1 MKKITKFLDSV
12 MGGIKR
18 TCIAKAVAV
27 FAVASIAINVNAQTD
42 NNQTDDDLSGI
53 TSVDGLKG
61 KTEADLYAQKII
73 FDSDKGETN
82 DNFAFP
88 TNTAQHFFL
97 YNVKTGRFLNAGGY
111 WGTHVSLKE
120 YGEPLAIV
128 EGDHKLSGKTFM
140 KLVMEMHGTEGK
152 YVGWYNVPG
161 DKNKDAADIGVFV
174 DRKFDDLYGWHL
186 EPVNNGDGKNT
197 YRLYTYTPQT
207 MDNDGNVTSW
217 DGNKRYYLC
226 SNKGSVDVDVNC
238 GAFPYNEKNENPEY
252 AGYDEWRFLSY
263 EDLRKLQDKRADY
276 MKDALELSF
285 KLKCSGFSRADNDI
299 TNWKTYN
306 FDTKKHNDTGFENG
320 FALYGLSKQY
330 NYIAGPDTKP
340 SEKKEDSPKWKN
352 TLPVTGYEFDGK
364 KYYYSDLDS
373 YRRHLGKY
381 YTASITNKRGIVY
394 QDVEVTMP
402 GRYQIECKGYST
414 TKAASLF
421 AGVLKFDQ
429 TGEDKDKMI
438 DEAKKTTLNQV
449 SNMSQAA
456 KESLHVLEK
465 NVDYAGKNFYGSR
478 QYINTVYVTVP
489 ESFIEAHKK
498 ATIRFGIMVGDY
510 QTDQTDQTDQ
520 TEKDVKGDEWTV
532 FDDFRM
538 LYAAKDVKEDL
549 ILDENRDNLSYL
561 VNCKN
566 PMENKTLHLNK
577 TFTLD
582 KWNSFIL
589 PVNLNK
595 TQVLATFGANARLA
609 KLTRLTD
616 TGIEFTSVDLLDD
629 DSKPAI
635 EAYVP
640 YIIFPRKGA
649 DQTEAYTAEYEQ
661 NTQASLLKINI
672 PANHY
677 VIGKVSMPSK
687 GWSKMNQSKWKW
699 ATSMASKDGKME
711 AWGTFARTFGEA
723 TQNADNG
730 FVWEF
735 TKKDNILD
743 GCCDL
748 KDCYFFANGNMYHS
762 KDRPRGLRGF
772 SCWFKMA
779 EGAQQSLRLTI
790 DGVSQGTTG
799 IEDILA
805 DYEQPVSRF
814 ANGIYN
820 LNGQLVKQGNSTA
833 GLPSGMYIVNGK
845 KCIVR

>member
-18 TCIAKAVAV
+18 TCVAKALAV
-27 FAVASIAINVNAQTD
+27 FAVASIAINVNALAD
-42 NNQTDDDLSGI
+42 NNQANDDLSGI
-53 TSVDGLKG
+53 TSVDQLVGISQEDLEKQQIIVTKG
-61 KTEADLYAQKII
+61 QE
-73 FDSDKGETN
+73 
-82 DNFAFP
+82 DNLTFP
-88 TNTAQHFFL
+88 TDYAQHFFL
-97 YNVKTGRFLNAGGY
+97 YNVKTGRFLNVGGY

-120 YGEPLAIV
+120 FGEPLAIV
-128 EGDHKLSGKTFM
+128 KGNHTLSGKTFF
-140 KLVMEMHGTEGK
+140 KLVMEMDGTEGK
-152 YVGWYNVPG
+152 YVGWYGTPG

-174 DRKFDDLYGWHL
+174 DRWFADVFGWQL
-186 EPVNNGDGKNT
+186 EKVPNDTQNT
-197 YRLYTYTPQT
+197 YKLYTYIRNSSGNWDTT
-207 MDNDGNVTSW
+207 DDN
-217 DGNKRYYLC
+217 KKYYLC
-226 SNKGSVDVDVNC
+226 SNKGSLDVDVNC
-238 GAFPYNEKNENPEY
+238 GAFPSDKINKDPEY

-263 EDLRKLQDKRADY
+263 EQIRKLQEKRADN

-285 KLKCSGFSRADNDI
+285 KLRCPGFSRGDNDI
-299 TNWKTYN
+299 KKWNTYN
-306 FDTKKHNDTGFENG
+306 FKTKIGSATGSTDK
-320 FALYGLSKQY
+320 FALYGLSKSY
-330 NYIAGPDTKP
+330 NYIAGDKTNTD
-340 SEKKEDSPKWKN
+340 ENGWTN
-352 TLPVTGYEFDGK
+352 TLPLTGYEFEGT
-364 KYYYSDLDS
+364 KYKDLQS

-394 QDVEVTMP
+394 QDVEISIP

-414 TKAASLF
+414 TKKASLF
-421 AGVLKFDQ
+421 AGVLNSDNS
-429 TGEDKDKMI
+429 TMI
-438 DEAKKTTLNQV
+438 GLAKKTTLNQV
-449 SNMSQAA
+449 SNMSQDAQKA
-456 KESLHVLEK
+456 LHVSEK

-478 QYINTVYVTVP
+478 QYINTVYVTVTN
-489 ESFIEAHKK
+489 EDLTAGNGK
-498 ATIRFGIMVGDY
+498 AKIRFGIMVGDKNDAN
-510 QTDQTDQTDQ
+510 QDP
-520 TEKDVKGDEWTV
+520 EGDEWTV
-532 FDDFRM
+532 FDDFRI
-538 LYAAKDVKEDL
+538 LYAANKVNEDL

-640 YIIFPRKGA
+640 YIIFPKKNPG
-649 DQTEAYTAEYEQ
+649 QTEAYTANYEQ
-661 NTQASLLKINI
+661 NNQSDLLDITI
-672 PANHY
+672 SANHY
-677 VIGKVSMPSK
+677 VIGKVSMPSTVLLE
-687 GWSKMNQSKWKW
+687 KMNTEKWIL
-699 ATSMASKDGKME
+699 KDPVGNNGIT
-711 AWGTFARTFGEA
+711 ANGTFARTFG
-723 TQNADNG
+723 TKQKDNG
-730 FVWEF
+730 
-735 TKKDNILD
+735 D
-743 GCCDL
+743 GTYTWTNDGSIIPDRPTL
-748 KDCYFFANGNMYHS
+748 EHSYFFANGNMYHS
-762 KDRPRGLRGF
+762 TGRPRGLRGF
-772 SCWFKMA
+772 SCWF
-779 EGAQQSLRLTI
+779 ETTGAQKSLKFTL

>member
-18 TCIAKAVAV
+18 TCVAKALAV
-27 FAVASIAINVNAQTD
+27 FAVASIAINVNAQT
-42 NNQTDDDLSGI
+42 GVI
-53 TSVDGLKG
+53 TGVDQLVG
-61 KTEADLYAQKII
+61 KTEKELYDQKITVTEKHE
-73 FDSDKGETN
+73 DDLT
-82 DNFAFP
+82 FP
-88 TNTAQHFFL
+88 TETDKHFFL

-128 EGDHKLSGKTFM
+128 KDDKTFTTQTYM
-140 KLVMEMHGTEGK
+140 KLVMEMNGTEGK
-152 YVGWYNVPG
+152 FVGWYGGPYN
-161 DKNKDAADIGVFV
+161 DKPDVGVFV
-174 DRKFDDLYGWHL
+174 DRRYADVIGWQL
-186 EPVNNGDGKNT
+186 EEVPNDTKHT
-197 YRLYTYTPQT
+197 YRLYTYTRT
-207 MDNDGNVTSW
+207 TDGKNW
-217 DGNKRYYLC
+217 DGTKKYYLC
-226 SNKGSVDVDVNC
+226 SNMGSVDVDVNC
-238 GAFPYNEKNENPEY
+238 GAFSVDDIDKYQK
-252 AGYDEWRFLSY
+252 AGYDQWRFLSY
-263 EDLRKLQDKRADY
+263 EQIRKLQDENADN

-285 KLKCSGFSRADNDI
+285 SLKCPGFSRGDNDI
-299 TNWKTYN
+299 KYWNTYN
-306 FDTKKHNDTGFENG
+306 FDTKKYNAPSIEDG
-320 FALYGLSKQY
+320 FALYGLSKYY
-330 NYIAGPDTKP
+330 NYIAGSETKP
-340 SEKKEDSPKWKN
+340 SESEIKTGSGIFQQTIKPTWKN
-352 TLPVTGYEFDGK
+352 ILPKTGYEFDGK
-364 KYYYSDLDS
+364 TYANWEE

-381 YTASITNKRGIVY
+381 YTASITNKRGVVY
-394 QDVEVTMP
+394 QDVEVITA

-414 TKAASLF
+414 TKEASLF
-421 AGVLKFDQ
+421 AGVLNSDNSTMK
-429 TGEDKDKMI
+429 GK
-438 DEAKKTTLNQV
+438 AKKTTLNQV
-449 SNMSQAA
+449 SNMSQDAQ
-456 KESLHVLEK
+456 KELHVSEH

-478 QYINTVYVTVP
+478 QYINTVYVTVT
-489 ESFIEAHKK
+489 EEDLK
-498 ATIRFGIMVGDY
+498 AGNGKAKIRFGIMVGDKNDAN
-510 QTDQTDQTDQ
+510 QDP
-520 TEKDVKGDEWTV
+520 EGDEWTV

-549 ILDENRDNLSYL
+549 ILDEYREDLSYL
-561 VNCKN
+561 VNSKN

-577 TFTLD
+577 TFTLN

-609 KLTRLTD
+609 KLTRLTE

-649 DQTEAYTAEYEQ
+649 DQTEAYTASYEQ
-661 NTQASLLKINI
+661 QNNQPLQTITI

-677 VIGKVSMPSK
+677 VIGKVSKPST
-687 GWSKMNQSKWKW
+687 GWSKLNQGKWKW
-699 ATSMASKDGKME
+699 TTSMASEDSKME
-711 AWGTFARTFGEA
+711 AYGTFARTFGTA
-723 TQNADNG
+723 TQDPKDG
-730 FVWEF
+730 KWTF
-735 TKKDNILD
+735 TTKDNILANR
-743 GCCDL
+743 CDL
-748 KDCYFFANGNMYHS
+748 KDCYFFDKGNMYHS
-762 KDRPRGLRGF
+762 KNRVRGLRGF
-772 SCWFKMA
+772 SCWFKMP
-779 EGAQQSLRLTI
+779 EGAQQSLQFTL

>member
-18 TCIAKAVAV
+18 TCVAKALAV
-27 FAVASIAINVNAQTD
+27 FAVASIAINANALAD
-42 NNQTDDDLSGI
+42 NNQVDDDLNGI
-53 TSVDGLKG
+53 TSVDQLVGISQ
-61 KTEADLYAQKII
+61 ADLEKQQIEVNQGK
-73 FDSDKGETN
+73 E
-82 DNFAFP
+82 DNLTFP
-88 TNTAQHFFL
+88 TDYAQHFFL
-97 YNVKTGRFLNAGGY
+97 YNVNTGRFLNVGGY

-128 EGDHKLSGKTFM
+128 KGDHKLGDKTFF
-140 KLVMEMHGTEGK
+140 KLVMEMDGTEGK
-152 YVGWYNVPG
+152 YVGWYGTPG

-174 DRKFDDLYGWHL
+174 DRWFADVFGWQL
-186 EPVNNGDGKNT
+186 EKVPNDTQNT
-197 YRLYTYTPQT
+197 YRLYTFVKS
-207 MDNDGNVTSW
+207 DGSNW
-217 DGNKRYYLC
+217 DTTKRYYLC

-263 EDLRKLQDKRADY
+263 EQIRKLQDKRADN

-285 KLKCSGFSRADNDI
+285 KLRCPGFSRGDNDI
-299 TNWKTYN
+299 KKWNTYN
-306 FDTKKHNDTGFENG
+306 FKTKIGTATGLTDD
-320 FALYGLSKQY
+320 FAKYGLSKYY
-330 NYIAGPDTKP
+330 NYIAGDKTQTD
-340 SEKKEDSPKWKN
+340 ENVWTN
-352 TLPVTGYEFDGK
+352 TLPAVTGYEFEGT
-364 KYYYSDLDS
+364 KYKHRDN

-394 QDVEVTMP
+394 QDVEISIP

-414 TKAASLF
+414 TKKASLF
-421 AGVLKFDQ
+421 AGVLNSDN
-429 TGEDKDKMI
+429 TLIDK
-438 DEAKKTTLNQV
+438 AKKTTLNQV
-449 SNMSQAA
+449 SNMSQEA
-456 KESLHVLEK
+456 KDALHVKDK

-478 QYINTVYVTVP
+478 QYINTVYVTVTQKDID
-489 ESFIEAHKK
+489 SNNKK
-498 ATIRFGIMVGDY
+498 IRFGIMVGD
-510 QTDQTDQTDQ
+510 QNDTNV
-520 TEKDVKGDEWTV
+520 EGDEWTV
-532 FDDFRM
+532 FDDFRI
-538 LYAAKDVKEDL
+538 LYAANNVEEDL
-549 ILDENRDNLSYL
+549 ILDENRKDLSYL
-561 VNCKN
+561 VNCPT

-577 TFTLD
+577 TFTLN

-649 DQTEAYTAEYEQ
+649 DQTEAYTANYLQ
-661 NTQASLLKINI
+661 NGQSPLNIKIA
-672 PANHY
+672 ANHY
-677 VIGKVSMPSK
+677 VIGKVSMPLTTTEGVK
-687 GWSKMNQSKWKW
+687 ANDWSKMDKEKWTTTMIGGNDQIK
-699 ATSMASKDGKME
+699 AY
-711 AWGTFARTFGEA
+711 GTFARTFDPEA
-723 TQNADNG
+723 TQDDKDGTWKFSNKKSTIITGRDNLIG
-730 FVWEF
+730 S
-735 TKKDNILD
+735 
-743 GCCDL
+743 
-748 KDCYFFANGNMYHS
+748 YFFDNGNMYHS
-762 KDRPRGLRGF
+762 KKSSRGLRGF

-779 EGAQQSLRLTI
+779 EGAQSALKFTL

>member
-18 TCIAKAVAV
+18 TCVAKALAV

-42 NNQTDDDLSGI
+42 NNQTDDELSGI
-53 TSVDGLKG
+53 TSVDQLKG
-61 KTEADLYAQKII
+61 KTETELYEQKII
-73 FDSDKGETN
+73 FNSDKEETT

-97 YNVKTGRFLNAGGY
+97 YNVKTGRFLNAGSY

-140 KLVMEMHGTEGK
+140 KLVMEMQGTEGK
-152 YVGWYNVPG
+152 YVGWYGVPG
-161 DKNKDAADIGVFV
+161 DKNRDAADIGVFV
-174 DRKFDDLYGWHL
+174 DRKFDDVFGWHL
-186 EPVNNGDGKNT
+186 EPKNDTQNT
-197 YRLYTYTPQT
+197 YKLYTYIR
-207 MDNDGNVTSW
+207 NSSGNW
-217 DGNKRYYLC
+217 DTTGKKYYLC
-226 SNKGSVDVDVNC
+226 SNKGSVDVGTNC
-238 GAFPYNEKNENPEY
+238 EALPSDKIEGDPDY

-263 EDLRKLQDKRADY
+263 EQIRQLQDKRADY

-285 KLKCSGFSRADNDI
+285 KLKCPGFSRADNDI
-299 TNWKTYN
+299 KNWNTYN
-306 FDTKKHNDTGFENG
+306 FKTQDKNTIGLTGG
-320 FALYGLSKQY
+320 FALYGLSKYY

-340 SEKKEDSPKWKN
+340 SEKKEDSPKWNN
-352 TLPVTGYEFDGK
+352 TLPVKGYEFDGK
-364 KYYYSDLDS
+364 KYVYSDLDS

-394 QDVEVTMP
+394 QDVEISIP
-402 GRYQIECKGYST
+402 GRYLIECKGYST
-414 TKAASLF
+414 TKKASLF
-421 AGVLKFDQ
+421 AGVLNSGN
-429 TGEDKDKMI
+429 TLIDK
-438 DEAKKTTLNQV
+438 AKKTILNQV

-456 KESLHVLEK
+456 QEALHVKDK

-478 QYINTVYVTVP
+478 QYINTVYVSVTQKDID
-489 ESFIEAHKK
+489 SNNNK
-498 ATIRFGIMVGDY
+498 IRFGIMVGD
-510 QTDQTDQTDQ
+510 QD
-520 TEKDVKGDEWTV
+520 DVNVEGDEWTV
-532 FDDFRM
+532 FDDFRI
-538 LYAAKDVKEDL
+538 LYAAKDVKVDL
-549 ILDENRDNLSYL
+549 ILDEMRDNLSYL

-577 TFTLD
+577 TFTLN

-609 KLTRLTD
+609 KLTRLSD

-661 NTQASLLKINI
+661 KTQASLLKINI

-677 VIGKVSMPSK
+677 VIGKVSMPLTTT
-687 GWSKMNQSKWKW
+687 GEVDWSKMEMDQNKWMWTSTVTGGNNQIK
-699 ATSMASKDGKME
+699 AY
-711 AWGTFARTFGEA
+711 GTFARTFGKFNNYDEA
-723 TQNADNG
+723 SGVYDKVTVEGMEDPIIPG
-730 FVWEF
+730 RPRLEHS
-735 TKKDNILD
+735 
-743 GCCDL
+743 
-748 KDCYFFANGNMYHS
+748 YFFDKGNMYHS
-762 KDRPRGLRGF
+762 TGRPRGLRGF
-772 SCWFKMA
+772 SCWF
-779 EGAQQSLRLTI
+779 ETTGAQKSLLFTL

>member
-1 MKKITKFLDSV
+1 MKKITKVLDSV

-27 FAVASIAINVNAQTD
+27 FAVASIAINANAQTD
-42 NNQTDDDLSGI
+42 NSVI
-53 TSVDGLKG
+53 TGVDQLVG
-61 KTEADLYAQKII
+61 KTEAQLYEQKII
-73 FDSDKGETN
+73 IDPKKGETN

-88 TNTAQHFFL
+88 TDYAKHFFL
-97 YNVKTGRFLNAGGY
+97 YNVKTGRFLNVGGY

-140 KLVMEMHGTEGK
+140 KLVMEMDGTEGK
-152 YVGWYNVPG
+152 YVGWFGVP
-161 DKNKDAADIGVFV
+161 KNDNPDVGVFV
-174 DRKFDDLYGWHL
+174 DRKFDDVFGWHL
-186 EPVNNGDGKNT
+186 EPVKGKINT
-197 YRLYTYTPQT
+197 YRLYTYPY
-207 MDNDGNVTSW
+207 DRVVGKIIYW
-217 DGNKRYYLC
+217 DTTKKYYLC

-238 GAFPYNEKNENPEY
+238 GAFSEDEINKDSEY

-263 EDLRKLQDKRADY
+263 EQIRDLQNANADK

-285 KLKCSGFSRADNDI
+285 KLRCSGFSRGDNDI
-299 TNWKTYN
+299 KNWNTYN
-306 FDTKKHNDTGFENG
+306 FKTKIGTATGLTDE
-320 FALYGLSKQY
+320 FARYGLSNYY
-330 NYIAGPDTKP
+330 NYIAGSNTKT
-340 SEKKEDSPKWKN
+340 SEKIEDAPTWKN
-352 TLPVTGYEFDGK
+352 TLPKTGYEFDGR
-364 KYYYSDLDS
+364 KYDNSKGSFED

-394 QDVEVTMP
+394 QDVEVSIA

-414 TKAASLF
+414 TKKASLF
-421 AGVLKFDQ
+421 AGVLNSDN
-429 TGEDKDKMI
+429 TLIDK
-438 DEAKKTTLNQV
+438 AKKDTLNQV
-449 SNMSQAA
+449 SNMSQTDQNA
-456 KESLHVLEK
+456 LHVSEY

-478 QYINTVYVTVP
+478 QYINTVYVTVTD
-489 ESFIEAHKK
+489 EDLK
-498 ATIRFGIMVGDY
+498 AGNGKAKIRFGIMVGDKNDANQDPEGY
-510 QTDQTDQTDQ
+510 
-520 TEKDVKGDEWTV
+520 EWTV
-532 FDDFRM
+532 FDDFRI

-549 ILDENRDNLSYL
+549 ILDEYREDLSYL
-561 VNCKN
+561 VNSKN
-566 PMENKTLHLNK
+566 PMENKTLHLYK
-577 TFTLD
+577 TFTLN

-595 TQVLATFGANARLA
+595 KQVLEAFGANARLA

-629 DSKPAI
+629 NSTAI

-640 YIIFPRKGA
+640 YIIFPKKNPG
-649 DQTEAYTAEYEQ
+649 QTEAYTASYEQ
-661 NTQASLLKINI
+661 QDNQPLQTITIA
-672 PANHY
+672 ANHY
-677 VIGKVSMPSK
+677 VIGKVSKPST

-699 ATSMASKDGKME
+699 ATSMASEDGNME
-711 AWGTFARTFGEA
+711 AWGTFARTFGDA
-723 TQNADNG
+723 KQNNEG
-730 FVWEF
+730 IWEF

-743 GCCDL
+743 GRCDL

-762 KDRPRGLRGF
+762 KDRARGLRGF
-772 SCWFKMA
+772 SCWFQMA
-779 EGAQQSLRLTI
+779 PGAQNALKFTL

>member
-18 TCIAKAVAV
+18 TCVAKALAV
-27 FAVASIAINVNAQTD
+27 FAVASIAINANALAD
-42 NNQTDDDLSGI
+42 NNQVDDDLNGI
-53 TSVDGLKG
+53 TSVDQLVGISQ
-61 KTEADLYAQKII
+61 ADLEKQQIEVNQGK
-73 FDSDKGETN
+73 E
-82 DNFAFP
+82 DNLTFP
-88 TNTAQHFFL
+88 TDYAQHFFL
-97 YNVKTGRFLNAGGY
+97 YNVNTGCFLNVGGY

-128 EGDHKLSGKTFM
+128 KGDHKLGDKTFF
-140 KLVMEMHGTEGK
+140 KLVMEMDGTEGK
-152 YVGWYNVPG
+152 YVGWYGTPG

-174 DRKFDDLYGWHL
+174 DRWFADVFGWQL
-186 EPVNNGDGKNT
+186 EKVPNDTQNT
-197 YRLYTYTPQT
+197 YRLYTFVKS
-207 MDNDGNVTSW
+207 DGSNW
-217 DGNKRYYLC
+217 DTTKRYYLC

-263 EDLRKLQDKRADY
+263 EQIRKLQEKRADN

-285 KLKCSGFSRADNDI
+285 KLRCPGFSRGDNDI
-299 TNWKTYN
+299 KKWNTYN
-306 FDTKKHNDTGFENG
+306 FKTKIGTATGLTDD
-320 FALYGLSKQY
+320 FAKYGLSKYY
-330 NYIAGPDTKP
+330 NYIAGDKTQTD
-340 SEKKEDSPKWKN
+340 ENVWTN
-352 TLPVTGYEFDGK
+352 TLSAVTGYEFEGT
-364 KYYYSDLDS
+364 KYEHRDN

-394 QDVEVTMP
+394 QDVEISIP

-414 TKAASLF
+414 TKKASLF
-421 AGVLKFDQ
+421 AGVLNSDYTLIGK
-429 TGEDKDKMI
+429 
-438 DEAKKTTLNQV
+438 AKKTTLNQV
-449 SNMSQAA
+449 SNMSQEA
-456 KESLHVLEK
+456 KDALHVKDK

-478 QYINTVYVTVP
+478 QYINTVYVAVTQKDID
-489 ESFIEAHKK
+489 SNNKK
-498 ATIRFGIMVGDY
+498 IRFGIMVGD
-510 QTDQTDQTDQ
+510 QNDTNV
-520 TEKDVKGDEWTV
+520 EGDEWTV
-532 FDDFRM
+532 FDDFRI
-538 LYAAKDVKEDL
+538 LYAANNVEEDL
-549 ILDENRDNLSYL
+549 ILDENRKDLSYL
-561 VNCKN
+561 VNCPT

-577 TFTLD
+577 TFTLN

-589 PVNLNK
+589 PMNLNK

-649 DQTEAYTAEYEQ
+649 DQTEAYTANYLQ
-661 NTQASLLKINI
+661 NGQSPLNIKIA
-672 PANHY
+672 ANHY
-677 VIGKVSMPSK
+677 VIGKVSMPLTTTEGVK
-687 GWSKMNQSKWKW
+687 ANDWSKMDKEKWTTTMIGGNDQIK
-699 ATSMASKDGKME
+699 AY
-711 AWGTFARTFGEA
+711 GTFARTFDPEA
-723 TQNADNG
+723 TQDDKDGTWNFSNKKSTIITGRDNLIG
-730 FVWEF
+730 S
-735 TKKDNILD
+735 
-743 GCCDL
+743 
-748 KDCYFFANGNMYHS
+748 YFFDNGNMYHS
-762 KDRPRGLRGF
+762 KKSSRGLRGF

-779 EGAQQSLRLTI
+779 EGAQSALKFTL

>member
-18 TCIAKAVAV
+18 TCVAKALAV
-27 FAVASIAINVNAQTD
+27 FAVASIAINANALAD
-42 NNQTDDDLSGI
+42 NNQADDDLNGI
-53 TSVDGLKG
+53 TSVDQLVGISQ
-61 KTEADLYAQKII
+61 ADLEKKQIEVAQGK
-73 FDSDKGETN
+73 EN
-82 DNFAFP
+82 DLTFP
-88 TNTAQHFFL
+88 TDFAQHFFL
-97 YNVKTGRFLNAGGY
+97 YNVNTGRFLNVGGY

-128 EGDHKLSGKTFM
+128 KGNHTLSGKTFL
-140 KLVMEMHGTEGK
+140 KLVMEMDGTEGN
-152 YVGWYNVPG
+152 YVGWYGTPG

-174 DRKFDDLYGWHL
+174 DRWFADVFGWQL
-186 EPVNNGDGKNT
+186 EPVPNDTKNT
-197 YRLYTYTPQT
+197 YRLYTFVKS
-207 MDNDGNVTSW
+207 DGSNW
-217 DGNKRYYLC
+217 DTTKRYYLC

-238 GAFPYNEKNENPEY
+238 GAFPYNEKNENPDY

-263 EDLRKLQDKRADY
+263 EQIRKLQDKRADN

-285 KLKCSGFSRADNDI
+285 KLRCPGFSRGDNDI
-299 TNWKTYN
+299 KKWNTYN
-306 FDTKKHNDTGFENG
+306 FKTKIGTATGLTDD
-320 FALYGLSKQY
+320 FAKYGLSKYY
-330 NYIAGPDTKP
+330 NYIAGDKTQTD
-340 SEKKEDSPKWKN
+340 ENVWTN
-352 TLPVTGYEFDGK
+352 TLPAVTGYEFEGT
-364 KYYYSDLDS
+364 KYKHRDN

-394 QDVEVTMP
+394 QDVEISIP

-414 TKAASLF
+414 TKKASLF
-421 AGVLKFDQ
+421 AGVLNSDN
-429 TGEDKDKMI
+429 TLIDK
-438 DEAKKTTLNQV
+438 AKKTTLNQV
-449 SNMSQAA
+449 SNMSQEA
-456 KESLHVLEK
+456 KDALHVKDK

-478 QYINTVYVTVP
+478 QYINTVYVTVTQKDID
-489 ESFIEAHKK
+489 SNNKK
-498 ATIRFGIMVGDY
+498 IRFGIMVGD
-510 QTDQTDQTDQ
+510 QNDTNV
-520 TEKDVKGDEWTV
+520 EGDEWTV
-532 FDDFRM
+532 FDDFRI
-538 LYAAKDVKEDL
+538 LYAANNVEEDL
-549 ILDENRDNLSYL
+549 ILDENRKDLSYL
-561 VNCKN
+561 VNCPT

-577 TFTLD
+577 TFTLN

-595 TQVLATFGANARLA
+595 TQVLAMFGANARLA

-649 DQTEAYTAEYEQ
+649 DQTEAYTANYLQ
-661 NTQASLLKINI
+661 NGQSPLNIKIA
-672 PANHY
+672 ANHY
-677 VIGKVSMPSK
+677 VIGKVSMPLTTTE
-687 GWSKMNQSKWKW
+687 GVNANDWSKMDKEKWTTTMIGGNDQIK
-699 ATSMASKDGKME
+699 AY
-711 AWGTFARTFGEA
+711 GTFARTFDPEA
-723 TQNADNG
+723 TQDDKDGTWKFSNKKSTIITGRDNLIG
-730 FVWEF
+730 S
-735 TKKDNILD
+735 
-743 GCCDL
+743 
-748 KDCYFFANGNMYHS
+748 YFFDNGNMYHS
-762 KDRPRGLRGF
+762 KKSSRGLRGF

-779 EGAQQSLRLTI
+779 EGAQSALKFTL

-820 LNGQLVKQGNSTA
+820 MNGQLVKQGNSTA

>member
-18 TCIAKAVAV
+18 TCVAKALAV
-27 FAVASIAINVNAQTD
+27 FAVASIAINANAQTD
-42 NNQTDDDLSGI
+42 NNQAGDDLSGI
-53 TSVDGLKG
+53 TSVDQLVG
-61 KTEADLYAQKII
+61 KTEAQLYDQKIT
-73 FDSDKGETN
+73 FNSDKGETK

-88 TNTAQHFFL
+88 TNTAQHFYL
-97 YNVKTGRFLNAGGY
+97 YNVKTGRVLNAGSY

-152 YVGWYNVPG
+152 YVGWYGVPG
-161 DKNKDAADIGVFV
+161 DKNRDAADIGVFV
-174 DRKFDDLYGWHL
+174 DRKFDDVFGWHL
-186 EPVNNGDGKNT
+186 EPKNDTQNT
-197 YRLYTYTPQT
+197 YKLYTYVR
-207 MDNDGNVTSW
+207 NSYGKW
-217 DGNKRYYLC
+217 DTTKKYYLC
-226 SNKGSVDVDVNC
+226 SNMGSVDVGANC
-238 GAFPYNEKNENPEY
+238 EAFPSDKIEKDPEY

-263 EDLRKLQDKRADY
+263 EQIRQLQDKRADY

-285 KLKCSGFSRADNDI
+285 KLKCPGFSRADNDI
-299 TNWKTYN
+299 KNWKTYN
-306 FDTKKHNDTGFENG
+306 FKTQDKNTIGLTDG
-320 FALYGLSKQY
+320 FALYGLSNYY

-340 SEKKEDSPKWKN
+340 SEKKEDSPKWQN
-352 TLPVTGYEFDGK
+352 TLPVKGYEFDGK
-364 KYYYSDLDS
+364 KYYYSDLDN

-394 QDVEVTMP
+394 QDVEVSIA

-414 TKAASLF
+414 TKKASLF
-421 AGVLKFDQ
+421 AGVLKSGQ
-429 TGEDKDKMI
+429 TGANQTMI
-438 DEAKKTTLNQV
+438 DKAKKTTLNQV

-456 KESLHVLEK
+456 QEALHVLEK

-478 QYINTVYVTVP
+478 QYINTVYVTVTQ
-489 ESFIEAHKK
+489 EDIDSKNNK
-498 ATIRFGIMVGDY
+498 IRFGIMVGD
-510 QTDQTDQTDQ
+510 QNDTKV
-520 TEKDVKGDEWTV
+520 EGDEWTV
-532 FDDFRM
+532 FDDFRI

-549 ILDENRDNLSYL
+549 ILDECRDNLSYL

-649 DQTEAYTAEYEQ
+649 DQNEAYTAEYEQ

-677 VIGKVSMPSK
+677 VIGKVSMPSTEL
-687 GWSKMNQSKWKW
+687 SKMDQTKW
-699 ATSMASKDGKME
+699 TLKDPVGNNGIT
-711 AWGTFARTFGEA
+711 ANGTFARTFGEFSSYNEE
-723 TQNADNG
+723 TGVYGDVTNKGTIING
-730 FVWEF
+730 RP
-735 TKKDNILD
+735 TLI
-743 GCCDL
+743 G
-748 KDCYFFANGNMYHS
+748 CYFFDKGNMYHS
-762 KDRPRGLRGF
+762 ATRPRGLRGF
-772 SCWFKMA
+772 SCWFETTGVHKT
-779 EGAQQSLRLTI
+779 LLFTL

>member
-18 TCIAKAVAV
+18 TCVAKALAV
-27 FAVASIAINVNAQTD
+27 FAVASIAINANALAD
-42 NNQTDDDLSGI
+42 NNQVDDDLNGI
-53 TSVDGLKG
+53 TSVDQLVGISQ
-61 KTEADLYAQKII
+61 ADLEKQQIEVNQGKEDNLTFPTDYAQHI
-73 FDSDKGETN
+73 
-82 DNFAFP
+82 
-88 TNTAQHFFL
+88 FL
-97 YNVKTGRFLNAGGY
+97 YNVKTGRFLNVGGY

-128 EGDHKLSGKTFM
+128 KGDHKLGDKTFF
-140 KLVMEMHGTEGK
+140 KLVMEMDGTEGK
-152 YVGWYNVPG
+152 YVGWYGTPG

-174 DRKFDDLYGWHL
+174 DRWFADVFGWQL
-186 EPVNNGDGKNT
+186 EKVPNDTQNT
-197 YRLYTYTPQT
+197 YRLYTFVKS
-207 MDNDGNVTSW
+207 DGSNW
-217 DGNKRYYLC
+217 DTTKRYYLC

-263 EDLRKLQDKRADY
+263 EQIRKLQEKRADN

-285 KLKCSGFSRADNDI
+285 KLRCPGFSRGDNDI
-299 TNWKTYN
+299 KKWNTYN
-306 FDTKKHNDTGFENG
+306 FKTKIGTATGLTDD
-320 FALYGLSKQY
+320 FAKYGLSKYY
-330 NYIAGPDTKP
+330 NYIAGDKTQTD
-340 SEKKEDSPKWKN
+340 ENVWTN
-352 TLPVTGYEFDGK
+352 TLPAVTGYEFEGT
-364 KYYYSDLDS
+364 KYKHRDS

-394 QDVEVTMP
+394 QDVEISIP

-414 TKAASLF
+414 TKKASLF
-421 AGVLKFDQ
+421 AGVLNSDN
-429 TGEDKDKMI
+429 TLIDK
-438 DEAKKTTLNQV
+438 AKKTTLNQV

-456 KESLHVLEK
+456 QEALHVLEK

-478 QYINTVYVTVP
+478 QYINTVYVTVTQ
-489 ESFIEAHKK
+489 EDIDSKNNK
-498 ATIRFGIMVGDY
+498 IRFGIMVGD
-510 QTDQTDQTDQ
+510 QNDTKV
-520 TEKDVKGDEWTV
+520 EGDEWTV
-532 FDDFRM
+532 FDDFRI

-549 ILDENRDNLSYL
+549 ILDECRDNLSYL

-661 NTQASLLKINI
+661 NTHASLLKINI

-677 VIGKVSMPSK
+677 VIGKVSMPSTEL
-687 GWSKMNQSKWKW
+687 SKMDQTKW
-699 ATSMASKDGKME
+699 TLKDPVGNNGIT
-711 AWGTFARTFGEA
+711 ANGTFARTFGEF
-723 TQNADNG
+723 TSYNEETGVYGDVTNKGTIING
-730 FVWEF
+730 RP
-735 TKKDNILD
+735 TLI
-743 GCCDL
+743 G
-748 KDCYFFANGNMYHS
+748 CYFFDKGNMYHS
-762 KDRPRGLRGF
+762 ATRPRGLCGF
-772 SCWFKMA
+772 SCWFETTGVHKT
-779 EGAQQSLRLTI
+779 LLFTL

>member
-18 TCIAKAVAV
+18 TCVAKALAV
-27 FAVASIAINVNAQTD
+27 FAVASIAINANAQANGTQPVYTGID
-42 NNQTDDDLSGI
+42 QLEGVSQENLYKQKVTAGKEDDL
-53 TSVDGLKG
+53 T
-61 KTEADLYAQKII
+61 
-73 FDSDKGETN
+73 
-82 DNFAFP
+82 FP
-88 TNTAQHFFL
+88 TDFAQHYFL

-128 EGDHKLSGKTFM
+128 EGDHKLIEGTFM

-152 YVGWYNVPG
+152 YVGWYGVPG
-161 DKNKDAADIGVFV
+161 DKNRDAADIGVFV
-174 DRKFDDLYGWHL
+174 DRKFDDVFGWHL
-186 EPVNNGDGKNT
+186 EPVDDGKNKNT
-197 YRLYTYTPQT
+197 YKLYTYIR
-207 MDNDGNVTSW
+207 NSYGYW
-217 DGNKRYYLC
+217 DTAKRYYLC

-238 GAFPYNEKNENPEY
+238 GAFPSDKIKGDPEY
-252 AGYDEWRFLSY
+252 TGYDEWRFLSY
-263 EDLRKLQDKRADY
+263 QQIHDLQETNADN

-285 KLKCSGFSRADNDI
+285 GLKCPGFSRADNDI
-299 TNWKTYN
+299 KNWKTYN
-306 FDTKKHNDTGFENG
+306 FDTKKNNDTGFENG
-320 FALYGLSKQY
+320 FALYGLSKYY

-394 QDVEVTMP
+394 QDVEVTMS

-456 KESLHVLEK
+456 KDSLHVLEK

-489 ESFIEAHKK
+489 ESFIKAHKK

-577 TFTLD
+577 TFTLN

-595 TQVLATFGANARLA
+595 TQVLTTFGANARLA

-616 TGIEFTSVDLLDD
+616 TGIEFTSVNLLDNN
-629 DSKPAI
+629 STAI

-649 DQTEAYTAEYEQ
+649 DQTEAYTANYEQ
-661 NTQASLLKINI
+661 NNQSDLLHINI

-677 VIGKVSMPSK
+677 VIGKVSMPSTDLSEVDHNIWTLK
-687 GWSKMNQSKWKW
+687 EPFGENGIK
-699 ATSMASKDGKME
+699 AY
-711 AWGTFARTFGEA
+711 GTFARTFGKFNKYDE
-723 TQNADNG
+723 TTGEYDY
-730 FVWEF
+730 V
-735 TKKDNILD
+735 TVKDMEDPILPKRPR
-743 GCCDL
+743 L
-748 KDCYFFANGNMYHS
+748 ENSYFFDKGNMYHS
-762 KDRPRGLRGF
+762 NGRPRGLHGF
-772 SCWFKMA
+772 SCWF
-779 EGAQQSLRLTI
+779 ETTGAQKSLKFTL
-790 DGVSQGTTG
+790 DGVTQSGTTG

>member
-18 TCIAKAVAV
+18 TCIAKALAV

-53 TSVDGLKG
+53 TSVEQLPGISK
-61 KTEADLYAQKII
+61 ADLFAQKITVT
-73 FDSDKGETN
+73 KNQE
-82 DNFAFP
+82 DNLTFP
-88 TNTAQHFFL
+88 TDTKKHFFL
-97 YNVKTGRFLNAGGY
+97 YNVKTGRFLNVGGY

-128 EGDHKLSGKTFM
+128 EGDKKDNGKTYM
-140 KLVMEMHGTEGK
+140 QLVMEMDGTEGN
-152 YVGWYNVPG
+152 YVGWVRVP
-161 DKNKDAADIGVFV
+161 DKNNPDVGVFV
-174 DRKFDDLYGWHL
+174 DRKFGDVIGWQF
-186 EPVNNGDGKNT
+186 EPVTDDKKVDDVKNT
-197 YRLYTYTPQT
+197 YRLYTYAHSTF
-207 MDNDGNVTSW
+207 DDKGNRVW
-217 DGNKRYYLC
+217 DCTKKYYLC
-226 SNKGSVDVDVNC
+226 SNMGSTDVDVNC
-238 GAFPYNEKNENPEY
+238 GAFSADDIDKYKNE
-252 AGYDEWRFLSY
+252 GYDQWRFLSY
-263 EDLRKLQDKRADY
+263 EDIHKLQDKNADN

-285 KLKCSGFSRADNDI
+285 KLKCPGFSRGDNDI
-299 TNWKTYN
+299 KKWNTYN
-306 FDTKKHNDTGFENG
+306 FQTGKGNVTGSDG
-320 FALYGLSKQY
+320 FALYGLSKYY
-330 NYIAGPDTKP
+330 NYIAGSETKP
-340 SEKKEDSPKWKN
+340 NENDVKSGLQTIKTTWTN
-352 TLPVTGYEFDGK
+352 TLPVTGYKFEGTTYK
-364 KYYYSDLDS
+364 DLDN
-373 YRRHLGKY
+373 YKRHLAKY

-394 QDVEVTMP
+394 QDVEVITP

-414 TKAASLF
+414 TKKASLF
-421 AGVLKFDQ
+421 AGVLNSDNS
-429 TGEDKDKMI
+429 TMI
-438 DEAKKTTLNQV
+438 GLAKKDTLNQV

-456 KESLHVLEK
+456 KESLHVLEY

-478 QYINTVYVTVP
+478 QYINTVYVTVTD
-489 ESFIEAHKK
+489 EDLK
-498 ATIRFGIMVGDY
+498 AGNGKAKIRFGIMVGDKNDAN
-510 QTDQTDQTDQ
+510 QDP
-520 TEKDVKGDEWTV
+520 VGVEWTV
-532 FDDFRM
+532 FDDFRI
-538 LYAAKDVKEDL
+538 LYAANDVKEDL
-549 ILDENRDNLSYL
+549 ILDENCKDLSYL
-561 VNCKN
+561 VNSKN

-577 TFTLD
+577 TFTLN

-595 TQVLATFGANARLA
+595 KQVLATFGANARLA
-609 KLTRLTD
+609 KLTRLTE

-649 DQTEAYTAEYEQ
+649 GQTEAYTASYEQ
-661 NTQASLLKINI
+661 QNNQPLQTIKIA
-672 PANHY
+672 ANHY
-677 VIGKVSMPSK
+677 VIGKVSKPST
-687 GWSKMNQSKWKW
+687 GWSKMNQSKWEW
-699 ATSMASKDGKME
+699 ATSMASEDGNME

-723 TQNADNG
+723 TQNADG
-730 FVWEF
+730 IWEF
-735 TKKDNILD
+735 TKKDNILKNRD
-743 GCCDL
+743 DL
-748 KDCYFFANGNMYHS
+748 IGSYFFDKGNMYHS
-762 KDRPRGLRGF
+762 KDRARGLRGF

-779 EGAQQSLRLTI
+779 PGAQKTLQVTL

>member
-18 TCIAKAVAV
+18 TCVAKALAV
-27 FAVASIAINVNAQTD
+27 FAVASIAINANALTD
-42 NNQTDDDLSGI
+42 NNQADDDLNGI
-53 TSVDGLKG
+53 TSVDQLVGISQ
-61 KTEADLYAQKII
+61 ADLEKQQIEVNQGKE
-73 FDSDKGETN
+73 DDLT
-82 DNFAFP
+82 FP
-88 TNTAQHFFL
+88 TDYAKHFFL
-97 YNVKTGRFLNAGGY
+97 YNVNTGCFLNVGGY

-128 EGDHKLSGKTFM
+128 KGNHTLSGKTFM
-140 KLVMEMHGTEGK
+140 KLVMEMDGTEGK
-152 YVGWYNVPG
+152 YVGWYGTPG

-174 DRKFDDLYGWHL
+174 DRWFADVFGWQL
-186 EPVNNGDGKNT
+186 EPVPNDTKNT
-197 YRLYTYTPQT
+197 YRLYTFVKS
-207 MDNDGNVTSW
+207 DGSNW
-217 DGNKRYYLC
+217 DTTKRYYLC

-252 AGYDEWRFLSY
+252 ADYDEWRFLSY
-263 EDLRKLQDKRADY
+263 EQIRKLQDKRADN

-285 KLKCSGFSRADNDI
+285 KLKCPGFSRGDNDI
-299 TNWKTYN
+299 KKWNTYN
-306 FDTKKHNDTGFENG
+306 FKTKIGSATGSTDK
-320 FALYGLSKQY
+320 FALYGLSKFY
-330 NYIAGPDTKP
+330 NYIAGDKTNTD
-340 SEKKEDSPKWKN
+340 ENVWTN
-352 TLPVTGYEFDGK
+352 TLPAVTGYEFEGT
-364 KYYYSDLDS
+364 KYKHMDN

-394 QDVEVTMP
+394 QDVEISIP

-414 TKAASLF
+414 TKKASLF
-421 AGVLKFDQ
+421 AGVLNSDNS
-429 TGEDKDKMI
+429 TMI
-438 DEAKKTTLNQV
+438 GKAKKTTLNQV
-449 SNMSQAA
+449 SNMSQEA
-456 KESLHVLEK
+456 KDALHVKDK

-478 QYINTVYVTVP
+478 QYINTVYVTVTKDDIDS
-489 ESFIEAHKK
+489 ERNK
-498 ATIRFGIMVGDY
+498 IRFGIMVGDKNDAN
-510 QTDQTDQTDQ
+510 QDP
-520 TEKDVKGDEWTV
+520 EGDEWTV
-532 FDDFRM
+532 FDDFRI
-538 LYAAKDVKEDL
+538 LYAANKVNEDL
-549 ILDENRDNLSYL
+549 ILDEMRDNLSYL

-649 DQTEAYTAEYEQ
+649 DQTEAYTADYEQ
-661 NTQASLLKINI
+661 NNQSDLLKINI

-677 VIGKVSMPSK
+677 VIGKVSMPSTEL
-687 GWSKMNQSKWKW
+687 SKMDQIKW
-699 ATSMASKDGKME
+699 TLKDPVGNDDIK
-711 AWGTFARTFGEA
+711 AYGTFARTFGKFSSYDKTNGVYGKVTVEGMEE
-723 TQNADNG
+723 NPIIDGRDNL
-730 FVWEF
+730 V
-735 TKKDNILD
+735 
-743 GCCDL
+743 
-748 KDCYFFANGNMYHS
+748 DCYFFDKGNMYHS
-762 KDRPRGLRGF
+762 ATRPRGLRGF

-779 EGAQQSLRLTI
+779 EGVHKTLQFTL

>member
-18 TCIAKAVAV
+18 TCVAKAVAV
-27 FAVASIAINVNAQTD
+27 FAVASIAINANALAD
-42 NNQTDDDLSGI
+42 NNQVDDNLNGI
-53 TSVDGLKG
+53 TSVDQLVGISQ
-61 KTEADLYAQKII
+61 ADLEKLQIEVTQGK
-73 FDSDKGETN
+73 E
-82 DNFAFP
+82 DNLTFP
-88 TNTAQHFFL
+88 TDYAQHFFL
-97 YNVKTGRFLNAGGY
+97 YNVKTGRFLNVGGY

-128 EGDHKLSGKTFM
+128 KGDHKLGDKTFF
-140 KLVMEMHGTEGK
+140 KLVMEMDGTEGK
-152 YVGWYNVPG
+152 YVGWYGTPG

-174 DRKFDDLYGWHL
+174 DRWFADVFGWQL
-186 EPVNNGDGKNT
+186 EPVPNDTQNT
-197 YRLYTYTPQT
+197 YRLYTFVKS
-207 MDNDGNVTSW
+207 DGSNW
-217 DGNKRYYLC
+217 DTTKRYYLC
-226 SNKGSVDVDVNC
+226 SNKGSLDVDVNC
-238 GAFPYNEKNENPEY
+238 GAFPYNENNENPEY

-263 EDLRKLQDKRADY
+263 EQIRQLQDKRADN

-285 KLKCSGFSRADNDI
+285 KLKCPGFSRGDNDI
-299 TNWKTYN
+299 KKWNTYN
-306 FDTKKHNDTGFENG
+306 FKTKIGTATGLTDE
-320 FALYGLSKQY
+320 FAKYGLSKYY
-330 NYIAGPDTKP
+330 NYIAGDKTNTD
-340 SEKKEDSPKWKN
+340 ENVWTN
-352 TLPVTGYEFDGK
+352 TLPAVTGYEFEGT
-364 KYYYSDLDS
+364 KYNHRDN

-394 QDVEVTMP
+394 QDVEISIP

-414 TKAASLF
+414 TKKASLF
-421 AGVLKFDQ
+421 AGVLNSDNS
-429 TGEDKDKMI
+429 TMI
-438 DEAKKTTLNQV
+438 DKAKKTTLNQV
-449 SNMSQAA
+449 SNMSQDAQ
-456 KESLHVLEK
+456 KTLHVSEK

-478 QYINTVYVTVP
+478 QYINTVYVTVTKDDID
-489 ESFIEAHKK
+489 SGKNK
-498 ATIRFGIMVGDY
+498 IRFGIMVGD
-510 QTDQTDQTDQ
+510 QNDANV
-520 TEKDVKGDEWTV
+520 EGDEWTV
-532 FDDFRM
+532 FDDFRI
-538 LYAAKDVKEDL
+538 LYAANLLTEDL

-561 VNCKN
+561 VNCPT

-595 TQVLATFGANARLA
+595 KQVLATFGANARLA
-609 KLTRLTD
+609 KLTRLTE

-635 EAYVP
+635 EAYAP

-649 DQTEAYTAEYEQ
+649 DQTETYTAIYEQ
-661 NTQASLLKINI
+661 KGQTKRLNINI

-677 VIGKVSMPSK
+677 VIGKVSMPSTTTGEVDWTNMDQTNWTTTMIGGNDDIK
-687 GWSKMNQSKWKW
+687 
-699 ATSMASKDGKME
+699 AY
-711 AWGTFARTFGEA
+711 GTFARTFGEFSSYNNE
-723 TQNADNG
+723 TGVYGEVTVNG
-730 FVWEF
+730 M
-735 TKKDNILD
+735 TDPIITGRDHLY
-743 GCCDL
+743 
-748 KDCYFFANGNMYHS
+748 DCYFFDKGNMYHS
-762 KDRPRGLRGF
+762 PKNRARGLRGF

-779 EGAQQSLRLTI
+779 PGAQKTLKFTL